1 MKIAKNTPKKARIEI
16 IPMIDTMFFLLVF
29 FMIAT
34 LSMTNQSSLPVNLP
48 HANSVQIDKQQV
60 VSLTLTT
67 DHKLFYDKEP
77 IASTADAVMRLTQ
90 QSKDKQT
97 SVIINADSSVE
108 HGHVIELMDAIRQTG
123 ITKIA
128 VAVNPS

>member
-1 MKIAKNTPKKARIEI
+1 MKIARNTPKKAHIEI

-34 LSMTNQSSLPVNLP
+34 LSMTSQNSLPVNLP
-48 HANSVQIDKQQV
+48 HANGIQTEKQQV
-60 VSLTLTT
+60 HILTLTK
-67 DHKLFYDKEP
+67 DNKLFYDQEP
-77 IASTADAVMRLTQ
+77 IASPAEVVQCLSQ
-90 QSKDKQT
+90 QSNGQQT
-97 SVIINADSSVE
+97 SVIINADRNTE
-108 HGHVIELMDAIRQTG
+108 HGHVIELMDTIRQAG